1 MAIKHKNKTFA
12 TLLALLLGGLGVHRF
27 YLKGGADRLGLLH
40 LCSVPIA
47 GLVYGAGHAPN
58 PFWVLLPLLLSWSV
72 GFIEALVIGLMP
84 DEKWDAKY
92 NPKSGTQSDSG
103 WLVVVLLVATMV
115 VGATVLIATISRLFD
130 LLYTGGAYG

>member
-12 TLLALLLGGLGVHRF
+12 TLLALLLGGLGAHRF
-27 YLKGGADRLGLLH
+27 YLRGGADRLGLLH

-92 NPKSGTQSDSG
+92 NANSGTQSDSG

>member
-27 YLKGGADRLGLLH
+27 YLKGATDRLGLLH

-58 PFWVLLPLLLSWSV
+58 PFWVMLPLLVSYSI
-72 GFIEALVIGLMP
+72 GFIETLVIGLMP

-92 NPKSGTQSDSG
+92 NAHSGRQSDSG
-103 WLVVVLLVATMV
+103 WRVVVLLVATMV
-115 VGATVLIATISRLFD
+115 IGATVLIATISRLFD

>member
-1 MAIKHKNKTFA
+1 MANPHKNKTFA

-27 YLKGGADRLGLLH
+27 YLKGGTDRLGLLH
-40 LCSVPIA
+40 LCSVPVA

-58 PFWVLLPLLLSWSV
+58 PFWVLLPLLVSYSV
-72 GFIEALVIGLMP
+72 GFIETLVIGLMP

-92 NPKSGTQSDSG
+92 NAASGAQSHSG

-115 VGATVLIATISRLFD
+115 VGATVIIATISRLFD

>member
-92 NPKSGTQSDSG
+92 NPKSGAQSDSG